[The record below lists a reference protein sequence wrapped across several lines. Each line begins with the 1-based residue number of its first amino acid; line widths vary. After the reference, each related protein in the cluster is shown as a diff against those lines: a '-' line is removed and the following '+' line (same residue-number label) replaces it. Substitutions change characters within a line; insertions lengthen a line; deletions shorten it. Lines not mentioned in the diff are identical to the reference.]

1 MKVSL
6 TKRSK
11 TSFKKRFMAGSNVEL
26 HRWDRAL
33 ECREMERYILLLTWF
48 AVITFISSSCV
59 STPPDV
65 TAIGFIVSASVN
77 WDDDPAPD
85 GVAFALRP
93 QDADGFM
100 VKAEGNLSAKLWS
113 QPDRFAEKKG
123 ELIQEWNGI
132 HVTRRDY
139 DKRDLAARIRLEYA
153 DYKPTLGECGI
164 LEVIFT
170 LPGGKSFTFS
180 ESNISLNPPQGMR
193 EQLAPGCC
201 P

>member
-1 MKVSL
+1 MK
-6 TKRSK
+6 
-11 TSFKKRFMAGSNVEL
+11 
-26 HRWDRAL
+26 
-33 ECREMERYILLLTWF
+33 RYILLLTYF
-48 AVITFISSSCV
+48 AVITVISSSCV
-59 STPPDV
+59 STAPDV

-77 WDDDPAPD
+77 WDDDPDPD

-100 VKAEGNLSAKLWS
+100 VKAEGNLSARLWL
-113 QPDRFAEKKG
+113 QPDHFAEKKG

-139 DKRDLAARIRLEYA
+139 SKKDLTARIRLEYA
-153 DYKPTLGECGI
+153 DYKPALGESGI
-164 LEVIFT
+164 LEVIFA
-170 LPGGKSFTFS
+170 LPEGKNFTFS

>member
-1 MKVSL
+1 
-6 TKRSK
+6 
-11 TSFKKRFMAGSNVEL
+11 MAGSNVVL

-33 ECREMERYILLLTWF
+33 ECEEMKRNILLLNYF
-48 AVITFISSSCV
+48 AIITVMGSSCV

-77 WDDDPAPD
+77 WDDDLEPD

-100 VKAEGNLSAKLWS
+100 VKAEGSLGAKLWS

-123 ELIQEWNGI
+123 ELIQEWNNI

-139 DKRDLAARIRLEYA
+139 SKKDLAARIRLEYA
-153 DYKPTLGECGI
+153 DYKPAPGECGI
-164 LEVIFT
+164 LEVTFT

-180 ESNISLNPPQGMR
+180 ESKISLNPPQGMR

>member
-1 MKVSL
+1 
-6 TKRSK
+6 
-11 TSFKKRFMAGSNVEL
+11 MAGSNVDCTGQIVHL
-26 HRWDRAL
+26 RIARSSIVMLASSVIIG
-33 ECREMERYILLLTWF
+33 ILGC
-48 AVITFISSSCV
+48 SCV
-59 STPPDV
+59 STPTDV

-77 WDDDPAPD
+77 WDDDLEPD

-100 VKAEGNLSAKLWS
+100 VKAEGILNARLWS
-113 QPDRFAEKKG
+113 QPDRFAGEKG

-132 HVTRRDY
+132 RVTRRDY
-139 DKRDLAARIRLEYA
+139 DKGDLAARIRLEYA
-153 DYKPTLGECGI
+153 DYKPALGECGI
-164 LEVIFT
+164 LEVTFT

-180 ESNISLNPPQGMR
+180 ESKISLNPPQGMR

>member
-1 MKVSL
+1 MWSC
-6 TKRSK
+6 T
-11 TSFKKRFMAGSNVEL
+11 
-26 HRWDRAL
+26 DRIGHLGIVKSSIAVL
-33 ECREMERYILLLTWF
+33 ASSVILAILCC
-48 AVITFISSSCV
+48 SCV
-59 STPPDV
+59 STPTEV
-65 TAIGFIVSASVN
+65 TAIGFIILASVN
-77 WDDDPAPD
+77 WDDDPDPD

-100 VKAEGNLSAKLWS
+100 VKAEGNLSARLWL
-113 QPDRFAEKKG
+113 QPDHFAEKKG

-139 DKRDLAARIRLEYA
+139 SKKDLTARIRLEYA
-153 DYKPTLGECGI
+153 DYKPALGESGI
-164 LEVIFT
+164 LEVIFA
-170 LPGGKSFTFS
+170 LPEGKNFTFS

>member
-1 MKVSL
+1 M
-6 TKRSK
+6 
-11 TSFKKRFMAGSNVEL
+11 EL
-26 HRWDRAL
+26 HRWHRAL
-33 ECREMERYILLLTWF
+33 ECGGMKRYILLLTWF
-48 AVITFISSSCV
+48 AVIMFISPSCV

-65 TAIGFIVSASVN
+65 TAIGFILSASVN

-153 DYKPTLGECGI
+153 DYKPTRGEGGI

-170 LPGGKSFTFS
+170 LPEGESFTFS

-193 EQLAPGCC
+193 EQLAPRCC

>member
-1 MKVSL
+1 
-6 TKRSK
+6 
-11 TSFKKRFMAGSNVEL
+11 MAGSNVEL

-153 DYKPTLGECGI
+153 DYEPAPGECGI

-170 LPGGKSFTFS
+170 LPSGKSFTFS

-193 EQLAPGCC
+193 EQVAPGCC